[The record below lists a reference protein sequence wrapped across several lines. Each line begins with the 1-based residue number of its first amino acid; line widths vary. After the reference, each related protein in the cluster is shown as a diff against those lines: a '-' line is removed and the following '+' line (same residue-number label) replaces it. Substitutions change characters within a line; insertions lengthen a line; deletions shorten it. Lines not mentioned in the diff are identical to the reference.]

1 MNHFLNPNPFKASYF
16 KSVFCLSLI
25 AFMNPSAAQDASV
38 YVSPFDMGRTLS
50 NIYFS
55 IDKNGF
61 SYVNTLKEKSDNFD
75 KDQFKGN
82 VQIVTFETSEVSRLI
97 ACEPT
102 AALEFPLRIIVWEE
116 ENDIYLA
123 YINPIFYKRR
133 HFISGCDEVIKDLN
147 KSLIRVIN
155 DAIRTQ

>member
-1 MNHFLNPNPFKASYF
+1 MSQFLMPNTFKASYLKIVLCF
-16 KSVFCLSLI
+16 ILAGALS
-25 AFMNPSAAQDASV
+25 SASAQDASV
-38 YVSPFDMGRTLS
+38 YVSPFDMGKTLS

-61 SYVNTLKEKSDNFD
+61 TYVNTIKEKADNFE
-75 KDQFKGN
+75 KDQFKGTI
-82 VQIVTFETSEVSRLI
+82 QIVTFEASEAAQLI

-133 HFISGCDEVIKDLN
+133 HFISGCDDVIKELN

-155 DAIRTQ
+155 DAIRKQ

>member
-1 MNHFLNPNPFKASYF
+1 MNQFLKTKPFKASYI
-16 KSVFCLSLI
+16 KIVFCFLSL
-25 AFMNPSAAQDASV
+25 ASASIVHGQDASV

-61 SYVNTLKEKSDNFD
+61 TYVNTIKEKSDNFE
-75 KDQFKGN
+75 KDQFKGSI
-82 VQIVTFETSEVSRLI
+82 QIVTFETSEVSRLI

-102 AALEFPLRIIVWEE
+102 SALEFPLRIIVWEE

-155 DAIRTQ
+155 DAIRSQ